1 MTHNEAMERI
11 AKLAQESIDELMAIN
26 SASATA
32 EAIAIAIGQLKNK
45 EGKLLRVQLSDSP
58 QEYIELCFQIAKQI
72 LTFSNR
78 NANKNPPCGR
88 VF

>member
-11 AKLAQESIDELMAIN
+11 TKLAQESINELMAMN
-26 SASATA
+26 TKSATA

-58 QEYIELCFQIAKQI
+58 TEHIELCLQIAKM
-72 LTFSNR
+72 LR
-78 NANKNPPCGR
+78 NKDD
-88 VF
+88 

>member
-1 MTHNEAMERI
+1 MTHNEAMERLT
-11 AKLAQESIDELMAIN
+11 KLAQQSIDELMAMN

-58 QEYIELCFQIAKQI
+58 QEHIELCFQIAKM
-72 LTFSNR
+72 LR
-78 NANKNPPCGR
+78 KE
-88 VF
+88 

>member
-1 MTHNEAMERI
+1 MTHNEAMERLT
-11 AKLAQESIDELMAIN
+11 KLAQQSIDELMAMN

-58 QEYIELCFQIAKQI
+58 TEYIELCFQIAKM
-72 LTFSNR
+72 LR
-78 NANKNPPCGR
+78 NE
-88 VF
+88 

>member
-11 AKLAQESIDELMAIN
+11 TKLAQEAIDELMLMN
-26 SASATA
+26 TKSATA

-58 QEYIELCFQIAKQI
+58 TEHIELCLQIAKM
-72 LTFSNR
+72 LR
-78 NANKNPPCGR
+78 NET
-88 VF
+88 

>member
-1 MTHNEAMERI
+1 MTHNEAMERLT
-11 AKLAQESIDELMAIN
+11 KLAQQSIDELMAMN

-58 QEYIELCFQIAKQI
+58 TEHIGLCLQIAKM
-72 LTFSNR
+72 LR
-78 NANKNPPCGR
+78 KE
-88 VF
+88 